1 MIANSIFT
9 INTPSIKAAS
19 VLLIILEKS
28 FSLSEIFLIILK
40 TQILPIEKEIP
51 IKINQIFRN
60 QNSLTKGMV
69 KLHNV
74 QIINAI
80 LSEL

>member
-9 INTPSIKAAS
+9 INTPSIKAAW
-19 VLLIILEKS
+19 
-28 FSLSEIFLIILK
+28 FCSLFWKVFFVIRNILIILK

-51 IKINQIFRN
+51 IKINQILETKIRF
-60 QNSLTKGMV
+60 TKGMV

-74 QIINAI
+74 QNNQCDTK
-80 LSEL
+80 